1 MSEDQEIRKR
11 KITVMIRVKEDG
23 EWIRKPALYGKRGK
37 IRPGCVMIEGE
48 ERTFDVDQCNY
59 ELRFYEG
66 GQKCFKK
73 VGKSAT
79 EAEAQR
85 LIRVEQTHAR
95 EVAEK
100 AGLSVE
106 TEKSRITLKESA
118 AKHIRDCDLRDATRA
133 SYDSG
138 LVTYARRSKNR
149 PQCAA

>member
-1 MSEDQEIRKR
+1 M
-11 KITVMIRVKEDG
+11 
-23 EWIRKPALYGKRGK
+23 
-37 IRPGCVMIEGE
+37 
-48 ERTFDVDQCNY
+48 
-59 ELRFYEG
+59 
-66 GQKCFKK
+66 
-73 VGKSAT
+73 GKSAT

-138 LVTYARRSKNR
+138 SVTYATL
-149 PQCAA
+149 Q